1 MKVNLNLFHFLSKT
15 NKYLVLQK
23 QKYSLHTFIIYS
35 SRSKTVSTRNHCI
48 QNEICL
54 LIELLAHTY
63 FFPNQEQ
70 AFVVKKDEI

>member
-1 MKVNLNLFHFLSKT
+1 MKVNLNLFRFLSKT

-35 SRSKTVSTRNHCI
+35 SRSQTVSTRNHCI

-54 LIELLAHTY
+54 LIELGHTY
-63 FFPNQEQ
+63 FFSNQEQ

>member
-54 LIELLAHTY
+54 LIVLLGHTY